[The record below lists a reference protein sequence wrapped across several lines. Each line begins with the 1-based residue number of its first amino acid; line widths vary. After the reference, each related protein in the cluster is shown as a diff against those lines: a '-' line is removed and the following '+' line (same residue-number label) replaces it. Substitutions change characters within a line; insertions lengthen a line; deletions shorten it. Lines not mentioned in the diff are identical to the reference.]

1 MTTGDLAQEQPLPE
15 DAFHLRPYT
24 LACKVDDG
32 FPTNNLV
39 FEYGPKQLIT
49 DIRGLA
55 HMSLS
60 LEKNGFC
67 NVRNDFK
74 SMANDEESIT
84 RPGGYLDELKAL
96 TRDTFKSQGLV
107 AEDVRVINW
116 VHRAAKEDTL
126 FKNETISGG
135 DFKGHAPDTYV
146 HNDCNFFGGD
156 KRIRAVLGDQTTEIL
171 ASKRIRIINAWR
183 PINNAVQDCHLA
195 ICDAT
200 TVEHD
205 KCMHGDFIVS
215 PEYTDEVTFFKQHD
229 TDESSN
235 TRYCPHG
242 AFWKDDPALCTIPRE
257 SIEVRLLIVSPKL

>member
-1 MTTGDLAQEQPLPE
+1 MYIYMLSPDRYAPLISLSCHTTIHKMTTGDLAQEQPLPE
-15 DAFHLRPYT
+15 DAFVSLRYLKRAEIYKHLRPYT

-116 VHRAAKEDTL
+116 VVSL
-126 FKNETISGG
+126 PLVET
-135 DFKGHAPDTYV
+135 
-146 HNDCNFFGGD
+146 
-156 KRIRAVLGDQTTEIL
+156 
-171 ASKRIRIINAWR
+171 
-183 PINNAVQDCHLA
+183 
-195 ICDAT
+195 
-200 TVEHD
+200 
-205 KCMHGDFIVS
+205 
-215 PEYTDEVTFFKQHD
+215 
-229 TDESSN
+229 
-235 TRYCPHG
+235 
-242 AFWKDDPALCTIPRE
+242 WKYN
-257 SIEVRLLIVSPKL
+257 